1 MTNPVRVC
9 SPSVC
14 VFVGAK
20 AGKSVSVME
29 GDSVSLESD
38 LTENSVLLELEKE
51 SLLYF
56 IAHIKTTAGR
66 LSTFKVLDERF
77 RDRLKLDNQTGYLTI
92 TDITTEDAG
101 LYYYDLTNHSKA
113 FRVSVYGE

>member
-1 MTNPVRVC
+1 MFVLHL
-9 SPSVC
+9 C

-38 LTENSVLLELEKE
+38 LTENSVLLKTKKE
-51 SLLYF
+51 PLPYF
-56 IAHIKTTAGR
+56 IALINTTAER
-66 LSTFKVLDERF
+66 LSTFYVFDERF

-92 TDITTEDAG
+92 TNITTEDAG
-101 LYYYDLTNHSKA
+101 LYFLDLTNQSKA

>member
-1 MTNPVRVC
+1 MFVLH
-9 SPSVC
+9 VC

-38 LTENSVLLELEKE
+38 LTENSLLAKTEKE

-56 IAHIKTTAGR
+56 IALINTTAGR
-66 LSTFKVLDERF
+66 LSTFKVLGERF
-77 RDRLKLDNQTGYLTI
+77 RDRLKLDNQTGSLTI
-92 TDITTEDAG
+92 TNITTEDAG
-101 LYYYDLTNHSKA
+101 LYILHLTNQSKA